1 MSVQEKAY
9 FEAIEMI
16 KTAITNAKKA
26 GSIAGLNPA
35 VHKRTA
41 RLLIGSA
48 RALRRCVLPR

>member
-16 KTAITNAKKA
+16 KTAITNAKKT